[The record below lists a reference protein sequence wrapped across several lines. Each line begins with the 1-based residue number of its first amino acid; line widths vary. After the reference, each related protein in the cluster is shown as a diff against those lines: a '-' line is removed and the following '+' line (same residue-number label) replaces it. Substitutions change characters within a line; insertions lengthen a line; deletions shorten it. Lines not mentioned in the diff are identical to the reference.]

1 MATVR
6 VPTRAKSPGVCS
18 GEPTY
23 RRSGV
28 HHRRPLVTGATA
40 QPIGEPPL
48 PSPEADEPGPSTK
61 KSPWDDPRLP
71 WKGSPSRSD
80 ILCWVGFSLTGVF
93 GLAMLPL
100 RPILLGA
107 NPVLLGFLTGSTS
120 AMVTIGALAAT
131 GVGSWP
137 LPLLLGAIGIMKFDP
152 LFWWAGRLWGRGLLE
167 VMSGRSARAARA
179 AARAERLA
187 QRFGVIAILVT
198 YLPIPL
204 PGPIVY
210 ATVGAAGMRLR
221 TFLVVD
227 FLGALVSR
235 AGYIWLGFALGQR
248 AVDVVEVIARYSL
261 WISLVLVAGIL
272 VAAFRRRGTSQT
284 APTG

>member
-1 MATVR
+1 VTGTTAA
-6 VPTRAKSPGVCS
+6 PA
-18 GEPTY
+18 GEPAPP
-23 RRSGV
+23 S
-28 HHRRPLVTGATA
+28 HDPADD
-40 QPIGEPPL
+40 PPSEP
-48 PSPEADEPGPSTK
+48 
-61 KSPWDDPRLP
+61 KSPWDDARLP

-80 ILCWVGFSLTGVF
+80 ILCWVGFSLTGLY

-100 RPILLGA
+100 RPVLLGA
-107 NPVLLGFLTGSTS
+107 NPVLLGFLTGSNS

-137 LPLLLGAIGIMKFDP
+137 FPLLLGAIGIMKFD
-152 LFWWAGRLWGRGLLE
+152 LIFWWAGRLWGRGLLE

-221 TFLVVD
+221 TFLLVD

-235 AGYIWLGFALGQR
+235 AGYIWLGYALGQR

-261 WISLVLVAGIL
+261 WLSLLLVAGIL
-272 VAAFRRRGTSQT
+272 IAAFRRRGAGQNA
-284 APTG
+284 APA

>member
-1 MATVR
+1 M
-6 VPTRAKSPGVCS
+6 
-18 GEPTY
+18 
-23 RRSGV
+23 
-28 HHRRPLVTGATA
+28 TGTTA
-40 QPIGEPPL
+40 QPTGESAPPT
-48 PSPEADEPGPSTK
+48 PQHDGTVPSTK
-61 KSPWDDPRLP
+61 ASAWDDPRLP

-80 ILCWVGFSLTGVF
+80 ILCWVGFSFTGLF

-107 NPVLLGFLTGSTS
+107 NPVLLGFLTGSNT

-137 LPLLLGAIGIMKFDP
+137 FPLLLGAIGILKFDP

-179 AARAERLA
+179 ADRAEQLA
-187 QRFGVIAILVT
+187 QRFGVFAILAT

-221 TFLVVD
+221 TFLVID
-227 FLGALVSR
+227 FFGAVVSR
-235 AGYIWLGFALGQR
+235 AGYIWLGYALGQR
-248 AVDVVEVIARYSL
+248 AVDVVDVIARYSL
-261 WISLVLVAGIL
+261 WISLVLVVGIL
-272 VAAFRRRGTSQT
+272 ITAFRRRGTGQT
-284 APTG
+284 GPRG